1 MFSIE
6 LFGFNFCLRLSGR
19 SRDFNF
25 LAGEI
30 FLSFN
35 EFVCKRIS
43 EKYNVEKNGVLL
55 YYYIYLVSI

>member
-35 EFVCKRIS
+35 EFVCERIS
-43 EKYNVEKNGVLL
+43 VKYNVEKIGVLL
-55 YYYIYLVSI
+55 PYLVSI